1 MRGREDPMVILYDFV
16 GGAWKYFDAN
26 FVGIRVIESQ
36 YGYDMPSW
44 RRVGRGTFVGRR
56 AVAYGQFASV
66 GYIDA
71 VHEATKQRAVGR
83 GVMQSVVVYEIMYH
97 LVDDGVVDGAGCE
110 VETGGDAQLEVG
122 VFFTSVGQRDYP

>member
-1 MRGREDPMVILYDFV
+1 MVILYDFV
-16 GGAWKYFDAN
+16 GGAWKYFDAYP
-26 FVGIRVIESQ
+26 VGIRVFEPQ
-36 YGYDMPSW
+36 YGYDVPSW
-44 RRVGRGTFVGRR
+44 RRVGRCTFVGCR

-97 LVDDGVVDGAGCE
+97 LVDDGVVDGVGCE

-122 VFFTSVGQRDYP
+122 VFFTSVGQRNYP